1 MNKCN
6 TLAHTGQISLKIYI
20 RILLIFIEKIQFW
33 FKLEEV
39 TYSLHEH
46 VTYVYNLS
54 PLLIIMLG
62 ADCPL

>member
-6 TLAHTGQISLKIYI
+6 PLAHTRQISLKIYSG
-20 RILLIFIEKIQFW
+20 ILLIFIEKIQFW

-39 TYSLHEH
+39 TYNLQER

-54 PLLIIMLG
+54 LLLIIMLG
-62 ADCPL
+62 AGCSL